1 MKLRVYI
8 FLVVILSINLFA
20 QNTITPNGKVVGGTT
35 QPVLTQGQID
45 YINKQMATNFPDV
58 ITVQSPQPYFGTFN
72 CHFFA
77 WNNNQGYTIW
87 SGPENIWQNGTPS
100 QYIWIHYPTSYFSDE
115 AYGYGYSSYVTSTES
130 SAPIA
135 VYRNNGTI
143 MHSARRLSGSTEL
156 ISKWGTWGI
165 YQHSPTEVPSTYGTI
180 TERYEINP
188 SYRPVG
194 NGDPGGRDWGTIS
207 DALSDI
213 PSNSIIP
220 VYPDTPSLTGNIL
233 IPSNVN
239 LYIKPSAT
247 LNLSNYSIINDGGTI
262 TIASGGTI
270 NGLKAEIKDMYT
282 LAVKGLYSSIETAIN
297 SSLATGNRVYI
308 QSGTFSGISIYG
320 KDDLTIRGTA
330 STYFT
335 GTLDFYYCDNLD
347 LASLECESLNMAY
360 CDDAILSINIYGS
373 SSQIGIHLTS
383 CSNYYATGNVS
394 NCNFGARTYASSGW
408 FSTDYYENNN
418 TSFYSIA
425 SSDLGVHQVKLCE
438 SINYDYQAVS
448 NGHISAYGCYV
459 KDGTSRTYT
468 YEGGTIDIGS
478 SLDCG
483 SLMGKEN
490 DLSLMQIQS
499 DDPVE
504 TEFSKIN
511 TSYFDLLKT
520 INEEDEE
527 SGKRELYSQ
536 LLTIVENFKT
546 FITNNPKSSLSH
558 VALNTAANSFS
569 LFEDY
574 DGMKSFL
581 DEIINDKELV
591 SLKGEAENLMTEYY
605 GKVKDFD
612 RAISTADAVIE
623 NYESDDEIL
632 CDALFRKG
640 MMLAYQMEQPKEAIE
655 YFATIVNNYKENPL
669 YETAVYQLETLG
681 EGIIEEPEEDQAE
694 ENSGIETSV
703 YPNPFNPATTI
714 SYTLPEEG
722 RVSIKIYDVLGRE
735 VETLVNE
742 IRTAGTHSVEW
753 NGSRYSSGIYFYSVT
768 FMNQTLYKKM
778 LMVK

>member
-1 MKLRVYI
+1 
-8 FLVVILSINLFA
+8 
-20 QNTITPNGKVVGGTT
+20 
-35 QPVLTQGQID
+35 
-45 YINKQMATNFPDV
+45 
-58 ITVQSPQPYFGTFN
+58 
-72 CHFFA
+72 
-77 WNNNQGYTIW
+77 
-87 SGPENIWQNGTPS
+87 
-100 QYIWIHYPTSYFSDE
+100 
-115 AYGYGYSSYVTSTES
+115 
-130 SAPIA
+130 
-135 VYRNNGTI
+135 
-143 MHSARRLSGSTEL
+143 
-156 ISKWGTWGI
+156 
-165 YQHSPTEVPSTYGTI
+165 
-180 TERYEINP
+180 
-188 SYRPVG
+188 
-194 NGDPGGRDWGTIS
+194 
-207 DALSDI
+207 
-213 PSNSIIP
+213 
-220 VYPDTPSLTGNIL
+220 
-233 IPSNVN
+233 
-239 LYIKPSAT
+239 
-247 LNLSNYSIINDGGTI
+247 
-262 TIASGGTI
+262 
-270 NGLKAEIKDMYT
+270 
-282 LAVKGLYSSIETAIN
+282 
-297 SSLATGNRVYI
+297 
-308 QSGTFSGISIYG
+308 
-320 KDDLTIRGTA
+320 
-330 STYFT
+330 
-335 GTLDFYYCDNLD
+335 
-347 LASLECESLNMAY
+347 
-360 CDDAILSINIYGS
+360 DDAILSINIYGS

-394 NCNFGARTYASSGW
+394 NCNFGAGTYASSGW

-468 YEGGTIDIGS
+468 SEGGTIDIGS
-478 SLDCG
+478 SLDCS

-511 TSYFDLLKT
+511 ASYFDLLKT
-520 INEEDEE
+520 INEEDDQDEE

-581 DEIINDKELV
+581 DEIINNKDLTT
-591 SLKGEAENLMTEYY
+591 LKGEAENLMTEYY

-612 RAISTADAVIE
+612 RAISTADAVIKT
-623 NYESDDEIL
+623 YESDDEIL

-681 EGIIEEPEEDQAE
+681 EAIIEEPEEDQAE
-694 ENSGIETSV
+694 GNSGIETSV
-703 YPNPFNPATTI
+703 YPNPFNPTTTI
-714 SYTLPEEG
+714 NYTLPEEG
-722 RVSIKIYDVLGRE
+722 KVNIKIYDVLGRE

-742 IRTAGTHSVEW
+742 IRTAGTHSVEF
-753 NGSRYSSGIYFYSVT
+753 NASHLPSGVY
-768 FMNQTLYKKM
+768 LYKIETSQGMLTKKM
-778 LMVK
+778 LLLK